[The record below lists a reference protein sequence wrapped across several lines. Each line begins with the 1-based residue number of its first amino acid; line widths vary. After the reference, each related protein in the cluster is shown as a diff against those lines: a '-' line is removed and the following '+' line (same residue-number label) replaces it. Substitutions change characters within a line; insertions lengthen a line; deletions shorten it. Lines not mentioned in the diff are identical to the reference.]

1 MLSSSFDVV
10 DLLTRDHRLLERL
23 LDDLDRERQPLQAS
37 VLLVQLSRELATHE
51 DAEQGI
57 AFPALSSTLPVNEV
71 PERERLSEHQEINQL
86 VADMKRLMPEEPGFD
101 TRASTLRVQLY
112 EHFHSEEMVVFP
124 RLRACLDRHQLV
136 DLAEQVMSARAE
148 QAAVPSTSSPKE
160 GHR

>member
-23 LDDLDRERQPLQAS
+23 LDDLDHERQLLQAS

-71 PERERLSEHQEINQL
+71 PERERLSEHQDINQL
-86 VADMKRLMPEEPGFD
+86 LADMQRLMPEEPGFEA
-101 TRASTLRVQLY
+101 RATSLRVQLHD
-112 EHFHSEEMVVFP
+112 HFHSEEMVVVP
-124 RLRACLDRHQLV
+124 RLRAGLDRHRLV
-136 DLAEQVMSARAE
+136 ELAEEIMTARAE
-148 QAAVPSTSSPKE
+148 QAAAPSTSSPKE